1 MIPTREEIG
10 RAIGAAWRLFLNDP
24 RGMAGFDLSVN
35 GFWRSFG
42 AIVPMAPFYFVAF
55 MVERQLRLAD
65 PEQEAFSNT
74 LFFAVK
80 VAAAA
85 VDWVAFPILLALFAR
100 QLGIARSYPA
110 FIVARNWASLLII
123 IPDSA
128 VAAAFGLGFLGGEIA
143 GFVSL
148 ALLIIF
154 LRYRFLIARIALGAS
169 IIFALGITLADLL
182 LSLVITAGLNRL
194 FLD

>member
-10 RAIGAAWRLFLNDP
+10 RSLRAAWRLFLNDP
-24 RGMAGFDLSVN
+24 RGIAGFDLSVS

-55 MVERQLRLAD
+55 VVERQFRLAD
-65 PEQEAFSNT
+65 PEQEAFSDAT
-74 LFFAVK
+74 FFAAKAVI
-80 VAAAA
+80 VA
-85 VDWVAFPILLALFAR
+85 VDWVAFPIVLALFAR
-100 QLGIARSYPA
+100 QLSIGRNYAA

-128 VAAAFGLGFLGGEIA
+128 LAAVFGLGILGQEIA
-143 GFVSL
+143 GFISL
-148 ALLIIF
+148 AFLVIF

-169 IIFALGITLADLL
+169 VIFALGIALAEFLFG
-182 LSLVITAGLNRL
+182 LVISAGLSRL
-194 FLD
+194 FLG

>member
-10 RAIGAAWRLFLNDP
+10 RSLAAAWRLFLNDP
-24 RGMAGFDLSVN
+24 SGMAGLDLSVS

-42 AIVPMAPFYFVAF
+42 AIVPMAPFYLVAF
-55 MVERQLRLAD
+55 LVERQLRLAD
-65 PEQEAFSNT
+65 PEQEAFSNAA
-74 LFFAVK
+74 FFTAKAIIV
-80 VAAAA
+80 A
-85 VDWVAFPILLALFAR
+85 VDWVAFPIVLAFFAR
-100 QLGIARSYPA
+100 QLGIGRNYAA

-128 VAAAFGLGFLGGEIA
+128 LAAAFGLGILGQEIA

-148 ALLIIF
+148 AFLVIF

-169 IIFALGITLADLL
+169 IIFALGITFADLL
-182 LSLVITAGLNRL
+182 FSLLITSGLNRL